1 MLFTGMYS
9 SMEALRHEEEVR
21 SALYGLFNE
30 YVEIYKSKNCEKQSQ
45 TDVETVANTSSLR
58 KFVLKGQGRGRSQF
72 DSYMRN
78 VDCFQLEKS
87 EVDAYLEDGVVFHD
101 SEVDPPFDTLRWW
114 RENSNKYKV
123 LSIMAR
129 DILSIPITTVAS
141 ESAFSAGGRIID
153 PHRASLGTDTVQF
166 LTCGADWIRDSYG
179 IKSKGK
185 VNNHIFNFFC
195 IC

>member
-1 MLFTGMYS
+1 
-9 SMEALRHEEEVR
+9 
-21 SALYGLFNE
+21 
-30 YVEIYKSKNCEKQSQ
+30 
-45 TDVETVANTSSLR
+45 
-58 KFVLKGQGRGRSQF
+58 
-72 DSYMRN
+72 MRN

-114 RENSNKYKV
+114 RENNNKYKV
-123 LSIMAR
+123 LSIMTC

-166 LTCGADWIRDSYG
+166 LTCGADWIRASYD
-179 IKSKGK
+179 IKRKGK
-185 VNNHIFNFFC
+185 VNNHILNYFFFC
-195 IC
+195 IF